1 MNFNPKCQGSKM
13 DYDSL
18 LELVKNRRSIRKF
31 KTDPVSDEHIDKIL
45 EVARQAPSGLNSQ
58 PWEFIVITDPAML
71 DTLGWVYFR
80 MGEYQKALVP
90 LEQALDLAPEADIIL
105 YHMGMLLHKTGRLQE
120 AREKLRKALAGEA
133 DFIGRQEAEKVLRS
147 LT

>member
-58 PWEFIVITDPAML
+58 PWEFI
-71 DTLGWVYFR
+71 
-80 MGEYQKALVP
+80 
-90 LEQALDLAPEADIIL
+90 
-105 YHMGMLLHKTGRLQE
+105 
-120 AREKLRKALAGEA
+120 
-133 DFIGRQEAEKVLRS
+133 
-147 LT
+147 